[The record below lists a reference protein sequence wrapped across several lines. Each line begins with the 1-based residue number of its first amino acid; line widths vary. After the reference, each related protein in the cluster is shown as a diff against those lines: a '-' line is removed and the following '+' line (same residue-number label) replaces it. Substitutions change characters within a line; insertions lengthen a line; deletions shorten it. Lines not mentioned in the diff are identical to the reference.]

1 MGSTATIPTLN
12 PASGGVNDHDII
24 RGGAGN
30 DIMYG
35 GGGNDTFLVSG
46 IGDGFDTFFGDDGY
60 DTVVAETAGTVIGVI
75 GYQNGVEEFVGHSSG
90 DTVIKDVTGGNI
102 LNFSNT
108 KLTNIAEVNA
118 NGGNDTI
125 IASNISN
132 MQIRGGAG
140 NDNFTAGSQT
150 VTFVYDGTSNGF
162 DTFTNGTGTSIVQA
176 TTAGTVV
183 GVIGYQNG
191 VEEFLGHSNG
201 DTIIKDSTGSNT
213 LNFSNTTLTNIAEV
227 DASSGID
234 TVIASHLS
242 SMKIRGGA
250 GNDNLTAGSQTV
262 TFVYDG
268 TSNGFDTFTNGTGT
282 SIVQATTAGTV
293 IGVIGYQNGVE
304 EFLGHSSGDTI
315 IKDSTGSNTLNFSN
329 TTLTNIAE
337 VDASSGNDT
346 VIASHLSSMKIRGGA
361 GNDNVLCGSQTVTFV
376 YDGTS
381 NGFDTL
387 LMVQAPQLSKQQL
400 LVLSLV

>member
-162 DTFTNGTGTSIVQA
+162 DSFNNGSGISTILAEADGTIIGLASGFNNGVDQIDINGKTNVKVIGTG
-176 TTAGTVV
+176 G
-183 GVIGYQNG
+183 N
-191 VEEFLGHSNG
+191 
-201 DTIIKDSTGSNT
+201 DT
-213 LNFSNTTLTNIAEV
+213 LNFANV
-227 DASSGID
+227 
-234 TVIASHLS
+234 TVL
-242 SMKIRGGA
+242 
-250 GNDNLTAGSQTV
+250 NNP
-262 TFVYDG
+262 
-268 TSNGFDTFTNGTGT
+268 DTFELNGG
-282 SIVQATTAGTV
+282 
-293 IGVIGYQNGVE
+293 N
-304 EFLGHSSGDTI
+304 
-315 IKDSTGSNTLNFSN
+315 
-329 TTLTNIAE
+329 
-337 VDASSGNDT
+337 GNDT
-346 VIASHLSSMKIRGGA
+346 INGTNSDDRIVGSAGRDTLIGGGGVDSFVFNAQSDSRFNSGDRIADFDATNGEKIILNAITGGIGSFNA
-361 GNDNVLCGSQTVTFV
+361 GGGFTT
-376 YDGTS
+376 GGIS
-381 NGFDTL
+381 NQAIFLGNQLRVDLNANGVFDTSDL
-387 LMVQAPQLSKQQL
+387 EINFTAITGAFSAANIVF
-400 LVLSLV
+400 